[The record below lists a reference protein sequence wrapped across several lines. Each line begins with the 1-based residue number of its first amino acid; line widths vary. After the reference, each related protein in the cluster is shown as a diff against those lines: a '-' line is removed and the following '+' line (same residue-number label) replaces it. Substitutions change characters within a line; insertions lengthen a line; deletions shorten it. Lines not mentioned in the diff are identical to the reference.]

1 MLLDIG
7 VKGDLTNMTNEQL
20 EHLRAYIKERIID
33 NYNSMSKDKSD
44 MDLAIAFGQSYG
56 LLFCFEALPAES
68 VDILLRDSKE
78 IEQAEFEMFK
88 RLIRG

>member
-1 MLLDIG
+1 MKNEYTHI
-7 VKGDLTNMTNEQL
+7 KGDLINMTIEK
-20 EHLRAYIKERIID
+20 LREYIKERIID

-44 MDLAIAFGQSYG
+44 IDLAIAFGNSYG
-56 LLFCFEALPAES
+56 LLFCFEALPADS
-68 VDILLRDSKE
+68 STILRDCKE